1 MASPLSPQPKS
12 TATTS
17 LTSPSSS
24 APLTPP
30 DSHATT
36 SDASNLSA
44 PTPAARPLPPLHV
57 AAASNDLQSLYALL
71 DSPSSS
77 SSAVVTANDTDAE
90 GTTPLHWAA
99 INGHVIAAK
108 VLLERGAEVDAR
120 GGELRGTP
128 LMWAARNGHLPLVH
142 LLLKHGADPSLTDD
156 QSFNALHLSIHSSS
170 AFLVAYLLLTMQPL
184 AIDSTDPEGHTGLAW
199 ACYQGDAISVEVLL
213 KAGADKD
220 RKDRMGLTPLH
231 WAVTKGNATCIRR
244 LVEAGADLSQR
255 DNEGKT
261 PRELAIRLKSIAAY
275 DRALIEAGL
284 DPTTGNKLDRPLDER
299 NTNRAIFAVVVLAM
313 GTMFETLAVLP
324 WYMSWFLVAAEA
336 FGMHH
341 LVARVL
347 LGAGGRKGPK
357 GHAHG
362 ASSSKLTKSPYLC
375 AVIAS
380 STIWVS
386 YVWVTRYISL
396 PDHAALNAVFGLS
409 LGSCAWYFVRSIRTD
424 AGTVRGP
431 GLGEELKE
439 VVEELVESNQFNG
452 MHFCL
457 SCLTRRPLRS
467 KHSYATERYCPWIW
481 NDVGVNNHRQFV
493 LFVAFLVVG
502 VSLFTRLTFGY
513 FYEKAP
519 DLHPDSYC
527 PALVPSLVC
536 MSLLFDPFALSVS
549 AWAFLQLTWTIILLS
564 AQVWQVARQMTT
576 LEVANVARFGYLGGK
591 PGVSAA
597 AQQGAVEKW
606 NAAKAARH
614 AANLAGDAGDGGALD
629 DPESLAHAPSTSPPP
644 GQTTTRAK
652 GTFAFCLK
660 LLGLDRFVTPSSR
673 TSQLGTLAH
682 SPPTA
687 TNPFDLGPIANCLD
701 FWTKGGELGVE
712 YERLYG
718 VPEGGFKERWRERRR
733 EGRAGLGGV
742 RRGWME
748 RRRAVRGEGYERVA
762 MEDV

>member
-1 MASPLSPQPKS
+1 MASPLSPQPRS
-12 TATTS
+12 LPTTS
-17 LTSPSSS
+17 LS
-24 APLTPP
+24 P
-30 DSHATT
+30 DSPPPNAHAST
-36 SDASNLSA
+36 STA
-44 PTPAARPLPPLHV
+44 PAERPLPPLHV
-57 AAASNDLQSLYALL
+57 AAASNDLQSLYSLL

-77 SSAVVTANDTDAE
+77 SSIPHTANDTDAE

-99 INGHVIAAK
+99 INGHVVAAK

-156 QSFNALHLSIHSSS
+156 QSFNALHLAIHSSS
-170 AFLVAYLLLTMQPL
+170 AFLVAYLLLTLQPL

-231 WAVTKGNATCIRR
+231 WAVTKGNSTCIRR
-244 LVEAGADLSQR
+244 LVESGADLDQR

-261 PRELAIRLKSIAAY
+261 PRDLASRLKSIAAY
-275 DRALIEAGL
+275 DRALFEAGL
-284 DPTTGNKLDRPLDER
+284 DPETGRKLDRPLDER
-299 NTNRAIFAVVVLAM
+299 NTNRAIFGVVAAAM
-313 GTMFETLAVLP
+313 GAMFDTLAVLP
-324 WYMSWFLVAAEA
+324 WYTSWLLVGAEA

-347 LGAGGRKGPK
+347 LGAGGAKGAK
-357 GHAHG
+357 GHVHG
-362 ASSSKLTKSPYLC
+362 ASSKVTKSPYLC
-375 AVIAS
+375 AVITS
-380 STIWVS
+380 SLIWVA
-386 YVWVTRYISL
+386 YVWMTRYISL
-396 PDHAALNAVFGLS
+396 PDHTTLNILFGLA
-409 LGSCAWYFVRSIRTD
+409 LTSCAWWFVKAIRLD
-424 AGTVRGP
+424 PGTVRGP
-431 GLGEELKE
+431 GMGEELKE

-467 KHSYATERYCPWIW
+467 KHSYATERCVARFDHYCPWIW
-481 NDVGVNNHRQFV
+481 NDVGVNNHRQFL
-493 LFVAFLVVG
+493 LFVASLVVG
-502 VSLFTRLTFGY
+502 VILFTRLTFGY

-527 PALVPSLVC
+527 PALVPSLLC
-536 MSLLFDPFALSVS
+536 MSLFFDPFALSIAS
-549 AWAFLQLTWTIILLS
+549 WSFLQLIWTIILLS
-564 AQVWQVARQMTT
+564 AQIWQVARQMTT
-576 LEVANVARFGYLGGK
+576 LEVANVSRFGYLGGK

-606 NAAKAARH
+606 NAVKAARH
-614 AANLAGDAGDGGALD
+614 AANLAGDVGDGGALD

-644 GQTTTRAK
+644 GQPTTRAK
-652 GTFAFCLK
+652 GSFAFCLK
-660 LLGLDRFVTPSSR
+660 LLGLDRFVAPSSHH
-673 TSQLGTLAH
+673 SQLTTLARP
-682 SPPTA
+682 PPTA
-687 TNPFDLGPIANCLD
+687 TNPFDLGLVANCLD

-712 YERLYG
+712 YQRVWG

-733 EGRAGLGGV
+733 EGKAGLGGV
-742 RRGWME
+742 RRKWAESRSRGG
-748 RRRAVRGEGYERVA
+748 RGEGYERVA